1 MLRLGRYAMPGAA
14 AVVAQLSLPRRR
26 PRCEAAGAPVAAAA
40 EPLPVG
46 AKVEGKVRKER
57 PEYFDPIVP
66 YPEWDGNWDGRLH
79 LRQKSKDGPPAP
91 TRHIILVRHG
101 QYDES
106 SKDDERRA
114 AVVRTAPSVARPSQ
128 SPRRASGSAPGSAR
142 GELLRLAAGESRLRS
157 CSALLWQRSESA
169 GGLSPSLR
177 LRRSRTS
184 RGRSSPSAG

>member
-26 PRCEAAGAPVAAAA
+26 ARCEAAGAPVAAAA

-101 QYDES
+101 QYQER
-106 SKDDERRA
+106 KLDDEERILTPLGRA
-114 AVVRTAPSVARPSQ
+114 QADACGARVAELVLQKGAVC
-128 SPRRASGSAPGSAR
+128 R
-142 GELLRLAAGESRLRS
+142 GAGQE
-157 CSALLWQRSESA
+157 
-169 GGLSPSLR
+169 
-177 LRRSRTS
+177 
-184 RGRSSPSAG
+184 